1 MDVQPTVKIDTC
13 PIKRVKCAK
22 MLGVEIDEHLNW
34 EKHIECIASKVS
46 SGIGALK
53 KLKEFVNRDT
63 LVLVYNALIQPH
75 FDYCCEV
82 WDELGKGLSER
93 LQKLQNRAA
102 RLIMNFKNEHGQSIL
117 ARTALGW
124 TSLEE
129 RRSLMKAKLMYKTV
143 NQLAPQR
150 LCNISNNVT
159 SYNLRGSSNGL
170 FIPRPRTEFLK
181 KSFSYSGAKLWNKI
195 PEDIRNSSSYNLFCQ
210 NLSSSASQLL
220 D

>member
-1 MDVQPTVKIDTC
+1 MS
-13 PIKRVKCAK
+13 
-22 MLGVEIDEHLNW
+22 LH
-34 EKHIECIASKVS
+34 
-46 SGIGALK
+46 
-53 KLKEFVNRDT
+53 
-63 LVLVYNALIQPH
+63 
-75 FDYCCEV
+75 
-82 WDELGKGLSER
+82 GKGLSER

-129 RRSLMKAKLMYKTV
+129 SRSLMKAKLMYKTV
-143 NQLAPQR
+143 DQLAPQR
-150 LCNISNNVT
+150 LCNIFQFSNNVT

-170 FIPRPRTEFLK
+170 FIPRPRTEFL

-195 PEDIRNSSSYNLFCQ
+195 PEDIRNSSSYNLFCL
-210 NLSSSASQLL
+210 NLSFLASQLL